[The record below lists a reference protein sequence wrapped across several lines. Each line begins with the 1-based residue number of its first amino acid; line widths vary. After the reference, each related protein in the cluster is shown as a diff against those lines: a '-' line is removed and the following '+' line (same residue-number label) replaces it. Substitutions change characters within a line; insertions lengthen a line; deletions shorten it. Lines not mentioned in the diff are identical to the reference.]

1 MECTTSRYTAELFIG
16 GEDLE
21 FYSLTDRECLTIF
34 IFSGI
39 TSVCLRCVGERFL
52 LFVLFVC
59 WLFSLYN
66 PVRCI
71 TSFIAHLTR
80 FS

>member
-1 MECTTSRYTAELFIG
+1 MECTTSKYTAELFIG

-39 TSVCLRCVGERFL
+39 TSVCLRCVGESDFCCL
-52 LFVLFVC
+52 CCLFVGCFLF
-59 WLFSLYN
+59 
-66 PVRCI
+66 I
-71 TSFIAHLTR
+71 IQ
-80 FS
+80 